1 MTTNQGHRIVC
12 VDDEPAICRALRRC
26 LQRLG
31 VEVLTYTDPQ
41 RCLEDLRT
49 LNPDIIISDL
59 RMPQLSG
66 IEFLARSRPLA
77 PGAAR
82 ILLSAHAERGGLIQA
97 INDAGIHRFIE
108 KPWSD
113 DELMFT
119 VFHALQA
126 EHDGSDIA
134 RNPRMP
140 AAPGKRVDP
149 RVQELIRLEK
159 ETPGISRVE
168 LDEDGY
174 IDLSH

>member
-1 MTTNQGHRIVC
+1 MSANSGHRILC

-31 VEVLTYTDPQ
+31 VEVVTYTDPNL
-41 RCLEDLRT
+41 CLDDLEL

-59 RMPQLSG
+59 CMPQLSG
-66 IEFLARSRPLA
+66 IEFLVKSRRLA

-82 ILLSAHAERGGLIQA
+82 ILLSAHAERDGLIQA

-119 VFHALQA
+119 VFHALRA

-134 RNPRMP
+134 RKPGIP
-140 AAPGKRVDP
+140 AAPGKSIDP
-149 RVQELIRLEK
+149 KVLELIRLEQ

-174 IDLSH
+174 IDLSR